1 MLGFLFDVSSLL
13 FIVCCGLFLVPR
25 HCRSSL
31 ASQALANEAVVSDN
45 LSHAFCLLSVV
56 CGLSSVVRGPW
67 SVVRGP
73 SSVVRGPSS
82 VVRGLSSVV
91 SPYLCSSQPLYM
103 EKLRL
108 NLHAPWSEVREL
120 LKEANI
126 ELTDEDLNYEP
137 GREDELLTRL
147 ESKLGKSKSQV
158 KAYIESVSS
167 NRGIA
172 G

>member
-13 FIVCCGLFLVPR
+13 FIVCCALF
-25 HCRSSL
+25 
-31 ASQALANEAVVSDN
+31 
-45 LSHAFCLLSVV
+45 VV
-56 CGLSSVVRGPW
+56 CRPW
-67 SVVRGP
+67 SVVRRP
-73 SSVVRGPSS
+73 W
-82 VVRGLSSVV
+82 SVV

-103 EKLRL
+103 ENLRL

>member
-1 MLGFLFDVSSLL
+1 MKQRPGKMLGFLFDVSSLL
-13 FIVCCGLFLVPR
+13 FIVCCALF
-25 HCRSSL
+25 
-31 ASQALANEAVVSDN
+31 
-45 LSHAFCLLSVV
+45 VV
-56 CGLSSVVRGPW
+56 CRPW
-67 SVVRGP
+67 
-73 SSVVRGPSS
+73 
-82 VVRGLSSVV
+82 SVV

-103 EKLRL
+103 ENLRL

>member
-1 MLGFLFDVSSLL
+1 MIRSLWS
-13 FIVCCGLFLVPR
+13 VV
-25 HCRSSL
+25 RSQWS
-31 ASQALANEAVVSDN
+31 VVSG
-45 LSHAFCLLSVV
+45 LWSV
-56 CGLSSVVRGPW
+56 SVVRGL
-67 SVVRGP
+67 
-73 SSVVRGPSS
+73 SS

-103 EKLRL
+103 ENLRL

>member
-1 MLGFLFDVSSLL
+1 LKRFEV
-13 FIVCCGLFLVPR
+13 LVR
-25 HCRSSL
+25 DL
-31 ASQALANEAVVSDN
+31 W
-45 LSHAFCLLSVV
+45 SVV
-56 CGLSSVVRGPW
+56 CGPW
-67 SVVRGP
+67 
-73 SSVVRGPSS
+73 
-82 VVRGLSSVV
+82 SVV

-103 EKLRL
+103 ENLRL

>member
-1 MLGFLFDVSSLL
+1 MPFAY
-13 FIVCCGLFLVPR
+13 CPW
-25 HCRSSL
+25 
-31 ASQALANEAVVSDN
+31 
-45 LSHAFCLLSVV
+45 SVV
-56 CGLSSVVRGPW
+56 CRQWSVVRGPW
-67 SVVRGP
+67 SVVRGL
-73 SSVVRGPSS
+73 SS

-103 EKLRL
+103 ENLRL

>member
-1 MLGFLFDVSSLL
+1 V
-13 FIVCCGLFLVPR
+13 IRGLW
-25 HCRSSL
+25 
-31 ASQALANEAVVSDN
+31 
-45 LSHAFCLLSVV
+45 SVV
-56 CGLSSVVRGPW
+56 RSLWSVVRGLWRGPWSVVRGPW
-67 SVVRGP
+67 SVVRGL
-73 SSVVRGPSS
+73 SS

-103 EKLRL
+103 ENLRL